1 MQALDYWK
9 QFADSGKV
17 EDYLSYVSNDKL
29 RGGDGGCLAGEE
41 LYAGINMRNGD
52 DIETGAYRGV

>member
-17 EDYLSYVSNDKL
+17 EDYLSYVSNDRL
-29 RGGDGGCLAGEE
+29 RGGDGGCPAGEE
-41 LYAGINMRNGD
+41 LYAGTNMCNRN
-52 DIETGAYRGV
+52 DIEAGAYRGI